1 MFVVVVLAAASRL
14 GSAVHKT
21 VAPVVLGALGAAGFG
36 GVDQKVGSVN
46 ERIAF
51 VVRCILDLADCAR
64 FTGFVTNLLHRVRD
78 ENFSLLL
85 REAPGRERDLRA
97 SVPRCGSRGQ
107 LRGVLVLEAA
117 STVAVRRRGSSAS
130 SLVGAKRPN
139 VASRVLLTRQA
150 ARAGG

>member
-1 MFVVVVLAAASRL
+1 MFIVVVLAAAAGL

-21 VAPVVLGALGAAGFG
+21 VAPVIFGALGAAGFG
-36 GVDQKVGSVN
+36 GVNQKVGSVN

-64 FTGFVTNLLHRVRD
+64 FTGFVANLLHRVRD

-85 REAPGRERDLRA
+85 RKAPGRERDLRLA
-97 SVPRCGSRGQ
+97 SRCGSRGQ

-139 VASRVLLTRQA
+139 VASWVLLTRQA